1 MTIIRIAAI
10 INMGGMTMKFTVT
23 IHNNKAINK
32 LKSLGR
38 KKGKYISEL
47 IEKDIKVEELENR
60 IEKLEKRQ

>member
-1 MTIIRIAAI
+1 
-10 INMGGMTMKFTVT
+10 MTMKFTVT